1 MQLSA
6 LAEAE
11 EFREVRLRGG
21 EKTLFREINKA
32 NGLRFP
38 IKVDIALHTHKRNL
52 IIQAELGGVEFPAH
66 EQYVKHRKQY
76 QQDKIIIFS
85 QVHRL
90 IRCVIDCQIHLEDA
104 VAARYALELSRSF
117 AAQVW
122 ENSPYQMK
130 QIPSIGPV
138 AIRKLASGGIN
149 SIEALE
155 TAEAHHIEML
165 LSKNPPF
172 GTKLLANLKDFPK
185 LRVSVKMVGKVN
197 PFSRVLGENHN
208 SKF

>member
-1 MQLSA
+1 MKLSA

-11 EFREVRLRGG
+11 EFREIRLRGG

-38 IKVDIALHTHKRNL
+38 IKVDIALHTHKRSL
-52 IIQAELGGVEFPAH
+52 IMQAELGGVEFPTH

-104 VAARYALELSRSF
+104 VAARHALELSRSF

-122 ENSPYQMK
+122 DNSPYQMK
-130 QIPSIGPV
+130 QIPQIGPV
-138 AIRKLASGGIN
+138 AIRKLVIGGIN
-149 SIEALE
+149 SIEELE
-155 TAEAHHIEML
+155 TAEAHRIEML

-172 GTKLLANLKDFPK
+172 GTKLLARLKDFPK
-185 LRVSVKMVGKVN
+185 LRVSVRMMGKVN
-197 PFSRVLGENHN
+197 PFTIGL
-208 SKF
+208 